1 MRKAELESTFS
12 IVVDQMEYNSV
23 VSAIPDRW
31 RKMIKNQSV
40 SFNDKEIYVHL
51 NGVKKSVDKLKC
63 REIYRFLISKIKK
76 QPTSVKK
83 WAEVYDISE
92 HEWETIFSLP
102 FKICIETD
110 LQTFQYKIVNRFFPC
125 NYTLSIWYSEIS
137 NMCQYCCKEVDT
149 LVHYFV
155 YCADVVIFWKQFEKM
170 WKRIFEFWFPSSSI
184 TVLTVSICRRSSK
197 KMT

>member
-1 MRKAELESTFS
+1 
-12 IVVDQMEYNSV
+12 
-23 VSAIPDRW
+23 
-31 RKMIKNQSV
+31 MIKNPSV

-76 QPTSVKK
+76 QPTAVKK
-83 WAEVYDISE
+83 WADVYDISE

-102 FKICIETD
+102 YKICIETD
-110 LQTFQYKIVNRFFPC
+110 LQTFQYKIINRFFPC

-137 NMCQYCCKEVDT
+137 NMCQYCCKDVDT

-155 YCADVVIFWKQFEKM
+155 YCADVVISGNSLRKCGKGSLNFDFH
-170 WKRIFEFWFPSSSI
+170 
-184 TVLTVSICRRSSK
+184 
-197 KMT
+197 